1 MIEIGTH
8 SPTVQALFVVGLV
21 VIEAVVLYTGYGVV
35 ERIAGPPLIESIENA

>member
-1 MIEIGTH
+1 MIELASF

-35 ERIAGPPLIESIENA
+35 ERIAGPPLIETVENA